1 MSDKLREENPM
12 VNFEKQTTRA
22 SKQNLGSNTKQTRP
36 SNFEATSW

>member
-22 SKQNLGSNTKQTRP
+22 SKQKLGSNTR
-36 SNFEATSW
+36 